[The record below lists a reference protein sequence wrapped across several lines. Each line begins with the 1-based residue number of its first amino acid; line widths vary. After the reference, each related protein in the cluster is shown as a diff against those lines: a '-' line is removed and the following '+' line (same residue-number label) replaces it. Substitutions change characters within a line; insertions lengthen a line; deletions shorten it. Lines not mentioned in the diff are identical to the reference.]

1 MTPMTAAEWMRR
13 FAGELACHV
22 QDEGVT
28 PADLAACACEAIEE
42 HRYRDL
48 EPEVAART
56 WSVDYA

>member
-1 MTPMTAAEWMRR
+1 MSADEWMRR

-42 HRYRDL
+42 AHRL
-48 EPEVAART
+48 ASQAAAASAAVQATPR
-56 WSVDYA
+56 AK